1 MKLVMATSIAVL
13 AANAAMAGAPIFVPA
28 PLPPI
33 IAAPVQDWS
42 GLYVGAQVGY
52 GMATM
57 DDPGFVFGDTVLG
70 DLEAS
75 GFLYGVHLGYN
86 FDLGS
91 IVLGAEIDYNIAD
104 MPFDLIPNAT
114 YTELSHLKARVGY
127 DLGSALVYGAAGLA
141 HTTIDSAGTE
151 IDDTGYFVGV
161 GADYRISN
169 DWTVGA
175 EYLYHQ
181 FDDFNDSSLDIQMS
195 TIHARV
201 SYHF

>member
-1 MKLVMATSIAVL
+1 MKLLLATSV
-13 AANAAMAGAPIFVPA
+13 AALSASVALAGAPVFVPV

-33 IAAPVQDWS
+33 AVAPTQDWS

-52 GMATM
+52 GIGAIE
-57 DDPGFVFGDTVLG
+57 DPGFVFGDIILG
-70 DLEAS
+70 DLGAS
-75 GFLYGVHLGYN
+75 GFLYGAHLGYN
-86 FDLGS
+86 FDLGNF
-91 IVLGAEIDYNIAD
+91 VLGAEIDYNIAD
-104 MPFDLIPNAT
+104 IQFEDFEGVSFTN
-114 YTELSHLKARVGY
+114 LSHLKARVGY

-151 IDDTGYFVGV
+151 TDDTGYFVGV
-161 GADYRISN
+161 GTDFRVSN

-175 EYLYHQ
+175 EYLYHR
-181 FDDFNDSSLDIQMS
+181 FDDFNDSGLNINMS